1 MEQITSI
8 NNEYIKYLNSLHNK
22 KTRYEAKEYLIEG
35 YHLVEEADKA
45 NLLKVVLGITKE
57 DLTKYPNARQILVTK
72 QIIDKL
78 STTMNP
84 QPIIGLVD
92 LKLKTLQNKTTYILL
107 DNINDPGNLGTII
120 RTSLALGVK
129 DIILTNDTVDP
140 FNEKVIRATQG
151 TIFKCNI
158 YVEDLTKAYNF
169 LKQKQIKIITTDL
182 KAKTKLN
189 ELKLKDDF
197 CLVVGNEANGISQL
211 SKQMSDTSIIIPL
224 ENNVESLNVA
234 MALGITLYTLKTQS
248 K

>member
-8 NNEYIKYLNSLHNK
+8 NNEYIKYLNSLHHK
-22 KTRYEAKEYLIEG
+22 KTRYENKEYLIEG
-35 YHLVEEADKA
+35 YHLVEEAAKA
-45 NLLKVVLGITKE
+45 NLLKLVIALNKE
-57 DLTKYPNARQILVTK
+57 DLAKYPNIKQILVNK

-92 LKLKTLQNKTTYILL
+92 LKLSKLKDKGTYILL

-129 DIILTNDTVDP
+129 DIILANDTVDP

-158 YVEDLTKAYNF
+158 YIEDLKQVYDF
-169 LKQKQIKIITTDL
+169 LKTKNIKIITTDL
-182 KAKTKLN
+182 KAKTNLNDLKLN
-189 ELKLKDDF
+189 DDF
-197 CLVVGNEANGISQL
+197 CLVCGNEANGISEL
-211 SKQMSDTSIIIPL
+211 SKQMSDISIIIPL

-234 MALGITLYTLKTQS
+234 MALGISLYTLKT
-248 K
+248 KNK

>member
-35 YHLVEEADKA
+35 YHLVEEADKS

-92 LKLKTLQNKTTYILL
+92 LKLETLQNKTTYILL

-129 DIILTNDTVDP
+129 DIILANDTVDP

-169 LKQKQIKIITTDL
+169 LKQKQIEIITTDL

-189 ELKLKDDF
+189 ELKINDDF